1 MGEEELI
8 ERVHEVLPEIG
19 RRLYALVAEHPK
31 VAGRPL
37 GQIKAMLY
45 LYRQGQCTVSEIAA
59 KVGVSMP
66 AASELIDRLV
76 DDGFVERQV
85 NPADRRQVLVRL
97 TPQAQAYGTEIH
109 ALRRAQIQTTLDR
122 LLPEHREAFVR
133 GLTVLA
139 EVLGEDP
146 GQLRASTTPS
156 AQHGSGGSL
165 DPESERNRTG

>member
-1 MGEEELI
+1 MDEEELI
-8 ERVHEVLPEIG
+8 ARVHEVLPEIG
-19 RRLYALVAEHPK
+19 RRLYALISEHPK

-45 LYRQGQCTVSEIAA
+45 LYRRGCCTVGEIASN
-59 KVGVSMP
+59 VGVSMP

-76 DDGFVERQV
+76 DDGYLEREI

-97 TPQAQAYGTEIH
+97 TSEAQAYGAEIH
-109 ALRRAQIQTTLDR
+109 ALRRAQIRATLDR
-122 LLPEHREAFVR
+122 LPPEQQEGFVQ

-146 GQLRASTTPS
+146 SQL
-156 AQHGSGGSL
+156 
-165 DPESERNRTG
+165 ESSSPPAA

>member
-1 MGEEELI
+1 MDEETLI

-45 LYRQGQCTVSEIAA
+45 LYRQGHCTVGELAA

-76 DDGFVERQV
+76 DDGFVEREV
-85 NPADRRQVLVRL
+85 NPADRRQVLLGL
-97 TPQAQAYGTEIH
+97 TPRARSYGAEIH
-109 ALRRAQIQTTLDR
+109 ALRRAQIQATLDR
-122 LLPEHREAFVR
+122 LLPEEREAFVR

-146 GQLRASTTPS
+146 GQLRVSTTPV
-156 AQHGSGGSL
+156 A
-165 DPESERNRTG
+165 